1 MLSSIRARIVA
12 ITTACVV
19 VALIINATLNYLVTE
34 KYNQQAITSTLEA
47 VADSHNAAI
56 AEWVNSKSTMIASL
70 QPVALEADPVPAF
83 RQVAAAGGFTNVYA
97 GYASKIAKF
106 SDATGIPPDFDPT
119 GRPWYLQAQAAGKPI
134 VTPPYVDVTSGKLVV
149 AFAIPVTE
157 NGTLQAVLSGDVAMD
172 SVVANVGSIHP
183 TPASSGL
190 LIDKNGMIVTTSDA
204 DMALKPVKNLLPDL
218 DVPALL
224 RSDTPVAA
232 QLSGVDKLLLAK
244 PVSGTDWY
252 LVVALDRAE
261 AYAGMHSLLSASA
274 VSLILLVLVA
284 ALVIGLL
291 IGALMRRLL
300 SIRDAMHAI
309 SSGDNDLTQRL
320 PVNGNDEVSQIAS
333 AFNAFTDKLATVMT
347 QLRDASA
354 SVQVAANEIASG
366 NADLSGRTEQAANN
380 LRETVSA
387 MDAISQSVTESTQS
401 AMQANQQAA
410 SASEAAR
417 RGGEVVSSVIA
428 TMETIEQAS
437 GKIGDIISVIDG
449 IAFQTNILALNAA
462 VEAARAGEQGRGF
475 AVVAGEVRNLAQRSA
490 QAAKEI
496 KTLIDSTTQSVATGS
511 HYVRMAGESM
521 DDIVSNVASV
531 SEIMEGI
538 TLASETQLHGIQGVH
553 LAIGKLDEMVQQNAE
568 LVVQSTA
575 AAGALKFQANELAD
589 TAGHFRL

>member
-1 MLSSIRARIVA
+1 MLSSIRARLVA
-12 ITTACVV
+12 ITTASVV
-19 VALIINATLNYLVTE
+19 TALIINTTLNYRVAQ
-34 KYNQQAITSTLEA
+34 KYNQQAITDTLEA
-47 VADSHNAAI
+47 VTKSHDAAI
-56 AEWVNSKSTMIASL
+56 AEWVSGKSAMIASL
-70 QPVALEADPVPAF
+70 TPVALSADPVPAF
-83 RQVAAAGGFTNVYA
+83 KQIAAAGGFTNVYA
-97 GYASKIAKF
+97 GYASKVAKF
-106 SDATGIPPDFDPT
+106 SEAAGIPPDFDPT
-119 GRPWYLQAQAAGKPI
+119 GRPWYLQAQAAGQPI
-134 VTPPYVDVTSGKLVV
+134 VTPPYIDVASGKLVV
-149 AFAIPVTE
+149 AFAVPVVA
-157 NGTLQAVLSGDVAMD
+157 NGALQAVLSGDVAMD
-172 SVVANVGSIHP
+172 SVVANVGAIRP

-190 LIDKNGMIVTTSDA
+190 LIDKNGTIVTTSDA
-204 DMALKPVKNLLPDL
+204 GMALKPVKSLLPDL

-224 RSDTPVAA
+224 ASQQPVTAR
-232 QLSGVDKLLLAK
+232 LNGVEKLLLAK

-252 LVVALDRAE
+252 LVVALDKNDAS
-261 AYAGMHSLLSASA
+261 AGMRSLLSTSA
-274 VSLILLVLVA
+274 VSLVLLVVVA

-291 IGALMRRLL
+291 IGALMRRLI
-300 SIRDAMHAI
+300 SIRDAMRAI
-309 SSGDNDLTQRL
+309 SSGDDDLTQRL
-320 PVNGNDEVSQIAS
+320 PVNGDDEVSQIAS

-387 MDAISQSVTESTQS
+387 MDAISHSVTDSTQS

-410 SASEAAR
+410 SASDAAR
-417 RGGEVVSSVIA
+417 RGGDVVSSVIA

-496 KTLIDSTTQSVATGS
+496 KGLIDSTTQSVAAGS
-511 HYVRMAGESM
+511 RYVRMAGESM
-521 DDIVSNVASV
+521 TDIVSSVASV
-531 SEIMEGI
+531 SEIMESI
-538 TLASETQLHGIQGVH
+538 THASETQLRGIQGVH

-568 LVVQSTA
+568 LVVESTA
-575 AAGALKFQANELAD
+575 AAGALKFQANELAE